1 MNIFKYFFIFKLT
14 ELNSHIFKVLSS
26 EADTNNLLSLDHAT
40 SEIPSLWPDIVFSN
54 FPSQDPHIL
63 INLSAATNKK
73 LNSNRHSNYKINT
86 YYLN

>member
-54 FPSQDPHIL
+54 FPS
-63 INLSAATNKK
+63 
-73 LNSNRHSNYKINT
+73 
-86 YYLN
+86 